1 MRYSRNSLIT
11 NPISMF
17 IVNKKNNYKVQSLC
31 TVSVNSVYMPV
42 KGVGVAI
49 NLQDESTS
57 LALSLAW

>member
-1 MRYSRNSLIT
+1 
-11 NPISMF
+11 MF

-42 KGVGVAI
+42 KGASVAI
-49 NLQDESTS
+49 NLQEESTS